1 MLSDKQIQDAA
12 ERIVKSL
19 HDELPSAELYEL
31 GAILLSSGCFLVA
44 NAIPDLWPRLRGT
57 AELAHQLLLNKEHGK
72 AEHRNDQGAPADS

>member
-1 MLSDKQIQDAA
+1 MLSDKQTQDAA

-72 AEHRNDQGAPADS
+72 AQHGNDHSPATDS